1 MHNGQI
7 DFCFFTKQN
16 KKMFKNQNKYKAI
29 KIVVLRRDLN
39 AR

>member
-1 MHNGQI
+1 MHNVQI
-7 DFCFFTKQN
+7 DFCYKTKQ
-16 KKMFKNQNKYKAI
+16 KMFKNQNKYKAI